1 MLDRTRLTFLVSI
14 IPALLF
20 ASACA
25 HTDRTPVSEA
35 ASVPTPEAAP
45 AATKLVRPRYAVGA
59 ALARPDLV
67 PYVSHRGSGA
77 FANYVAVQLPYEPA
91 AALKAQVESGFSVR
105 LRSRGEAHLTVI
117 TPPEF
122 HDALSSRL
130 TIDEIDAMAAED
142 GLQRAAFE
150 IECLGQ
156 ATALVEGRRQS
167 TFYVLLRAPAARAF
181 RARVGAEFRK
191 RGGLASQFDA
201 DLYFPHITIGFTQRD
216 LHYEDGARKD
226 ASTCVADLIPSAM
239 PD

>member
-1 MLDRTRLTFLVSI
+1 MLDRTRLTFSVFA

-25 HTDRTPVSEA
+25 HTDRTPASDVVAVPALEA
-35 ASVPTPEAAP
+35 ALP
-45 AATKLVRPRYAVGA
+45 ANKLVRPRYVVGA

-67 PYVSHRGSGA
+67 PYVSHRGRGA
-77 FANYVAVQLPYEPA
+77 FANYVAIQLPYEPA
-91 AALKAQVESGFSVR
+91 AVLKAEVESGFSVQ

-130 TIDEIDAMAAED
+130 TIDEIDAMAVED

-167 TFYVLLRAPAARAF
+167 VFYVVLRAPAARAF
-181 RARVGAEFRK
+181 RGRVEAEFRK

-201 DLYFPHITIGFTQRD
+201 DSYFPHITIGFTQRD
-216 LHYEDGARKD
+216 LHFEDGARKD
-226 ASTCVADLIPSAM
+226 ASTCVADLIPGAM